1 MYQNCGCYTPPNH
14 KKDNCSCKDGMLCAL
29 DWFYQDFLL
38 KGNSCLTSIK
48 YYPELPNFY
57 DCTQGNTITNT
68 IYNIPYITQ
77 DIVPVYTSIPA
88 TEPYTGDIT
97 YLNICK
103 LDGFEFKIR
112 NNCDIYKI
120 ENDICLRF
128 SKISYSSINCNCCK
142 NGTMEFLLKAKD
154 FLLNLPTDTAQYVTL
169 STSTKS
175 YRATQIL
182 AINNDTIW
190 FKNTCTSETDS
201 SETTAPVT
209 TYYVLSLC
217 ELIGITFNRVPNS

>member
-1 MYQNCGCYTPPNH
+1 MYQNCGCCTPPNR
-14 KKDNCSCKDGMLCAL
+14 KKDNCSCKDGILCAL

-38 KGNSCLTSIK
+38 KGNGCLTSIK
-48 YYPELPNFY
+48 YYPELPSMPDFTT
-57 DCTQGNTITNT
+57 DEPISNT

-77 DIVPVYTSIPA
+77 DIVPIYTTTPA
-88 TEPYTGDIT
+88 TEPYNGNII

-103 LDGFEFKIR
+103 LDGFEFKVKD
-112 NNCDIYKI
+112 NCVASRI
-120 ENDICLRF
+120 ESDICLRF

-169 STSTKS
+169 STLTKS

-182 AINNDTIW
+182 AINNDTVW
-190 FKNTCTSETDS
+190 FKDTCTLDS
-201 SETTAPVT
+201 CDSGFAGT
-209 TYYVLSLC
+209 TYYILSLC
-217 ELIGITFNRVPNS
+217 ELIGITFNRVPNL